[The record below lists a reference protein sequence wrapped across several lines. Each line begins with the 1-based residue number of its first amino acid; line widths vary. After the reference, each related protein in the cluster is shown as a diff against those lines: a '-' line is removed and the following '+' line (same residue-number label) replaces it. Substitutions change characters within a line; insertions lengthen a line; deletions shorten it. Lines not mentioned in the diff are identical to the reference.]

1 MKLAENGGWT
11 GTGGAV
17 LNLNEPAELLANQMR
32 GFTDGIIWKA
42 LLACDSIFTFT
53 LDQKENM
60 TTLDQNE
67 NMTSVK
73 HEAGKLE

>member
-1 MKLAENGGWT
+1 MRLAENGGWT

-42 LLACDSIFTFT
+42 LLAWDSIACDPS
-53 LDQKENM
+53 DQNENM

-67 NMTSVK
+67 NIT
-73 HEAGKLE
+73 